1 MKRIESAG
9 LLAKGQEDASLK
21 GETHQQ
27 HAEIHCEVWS
37 CDISAHRWSVL
48 TGFGVHAIL
57 KPLVS
62 AIFGIAIV
70 KSGLFYV
77 AVVALSLIVYLFLM
91 VCAMRTWE
99 TFKESLR
106 VRFPKAFKH

>member
-1 MKRIESAG
+1 MQRFVLKVG
-9 LLAKGQEDASLK
+9 LVVAVLIIAP
-21 GETHQQ
+21 
-27 HAEIHCEVWS
+27 
-37 CDISAHRWSVL
+37 VL

-62 AIFGIAIV
+62 AIFGIDIV

-91 VCAMRTWE
+91 VFAVWTWE
-99 TFKESLR
+99 SVRVSLQA
-106 VRFPKAFKH
+106 RFPTAFEQ